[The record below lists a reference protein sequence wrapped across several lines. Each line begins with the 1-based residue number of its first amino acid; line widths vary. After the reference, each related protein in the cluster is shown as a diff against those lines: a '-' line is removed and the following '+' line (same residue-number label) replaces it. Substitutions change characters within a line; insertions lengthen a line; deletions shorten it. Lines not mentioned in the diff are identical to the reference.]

1 MWLSSFFF
9 FSFFFS
15 LCIYSHSALGCSPL
29 ASCLLVGPT
38 SLSLGL
44 FSFSRFVGWPLI
56 LFSLVYFS
64 SPVRFTHVWDP
75 ISHSFV
81 LACREPP
88 VNQPTDAPSCQM
100 SFFCFSLW
108 FPTCLTHTLCFVLC
122 LLVCITHTH
131 SPFFLAMIRAQT
143 GDSGS
148 PFPLVPLVP
157 FPFAICASNLGRD
170 SKGAAAAAAGVAAT
184 GGCCCCCCCCWWE
197 GSVLFLEGGQTEEER
212 GWVREGVM
220 GKHMYHPHM
229 KPLCSTCH
237 ARGHATHLY
246 TKETHTYIYICI
258 YAYLYI

>member
-1 MWLSSFFF
+1 MERKENQSRRRRRRNVEKQKRQLESIALPSGGSETPLNKSPCGCPLSSSFLFFL
-9 FSFFFS
+9 SSCISS
-15 LCIYSHSALGCSPL
+15 LSALGCSPL

-131 SPFFLAMIRAQT
+131 T
-143 GDSGS
+143 
-148 PFPLVPLVP
+148 VPSFSQCSEL
-157 FPFAICASNLGRD
+157 RQ
-170 SKGAAAAAAGVAAT
+170 AT
-184 GGCCCCCCCCWWE
+184 PAPP
-197 GSVLFLEGGQTEEER
+197 S
-212 GWVREGVM
+212 
-220 GKHMYHPHM
+220 H
-229 KPLCSTCH
+229 
-237 ARGHATHLY
+237 
-246 TKETHTYIYICI
+246 
-258 YAYLYI
+258 